1 MIWWARE
8 RKTKQKASIKQKA
21 NSLKTGEKLCKIIN
35 KKEKAQRKLKSPKNT
50 EMLQF
55 KYVRYCEYIYANE
68 AQNTGNRSTPTKMKL
83 TKMTLQK

>member
-1 MIWWARE
+1 M
-8 RKTKQKASIKQKA
+8 
-21 NSLKTGEKLCKIIN
+21 KTGKNYPRLFI
-35 KKEKAQRKLKSPKNT
+35 KKKKAQIKFKSQKNT

-83 TKMTLQK
+83 IKMALQK